1 MNSFVSFACQSLFP
15 MVQSNTEFLRLD
27 YEQLSYIESQDYNSR
42 GFRENSLIDDFSM
55 TNFIEELNKKYI
67 INSYSIEKPEENT
80 KKNLED
86 FPLGKLEGDA
96 NNKEN
101 TEKKKFKD
109 KAIIDNNNSENQ
121 NEFIKEKD
129 FESINGQSNITNT
142 QTNLLEKIPEN
153 NNSINYVNKK
163 RKRGPKIKKPSKN
176 VKINDMF
183 SEYNLSRKFKC
194 HFLNYCV
201 SFSND
206 LVKPLRKKIKNFN
219 KKILKLNKNFKTAVS
234 KKEDDILKQAT
245 LGGIINRDISSKF
258 RNFDTAHNHK
268 IYNEKVQKNEILKEI
283 FSIDYKTLFKIYY
296 QGKRNIQLKKCG
308 LNEEIL
314 QKYDLNKDIELSTD
328 VKMFN
333 DLLENNTTIKDFL
346 KEDNYI
352 LAKKYKNSLRN
363 NVIKKYMP
371 NAIFLIYEEYN

>member
-1 MNSFVSFACQSLFP
+1 MSVYDSFACQPLFP
-15 MVQSNTEFLRLD
+15 MDLSNTEFLRLD
-27 YEQLSYIESQDYNSR
+27 YEQLSYNQTQDFNSR
-42 GFRENSLIDDFSM
+42 GFRENSLIDDFHMIYS
-55 TNFIEELNKKYI
+55 IEELNKKYNI
-67 INSYSIEKPEENT
+67 IEKPEENT

-86 FPLGKLEGDA
+86 FPLGKQDCDA

-109 KAIIDNNNSENQ
+109 KAIMDNNNSKNQ
-121 NEFIKEKD
+121 NEFIKEKEKD
-129 FESINGQSNITNT
+129 FVSINGQSNITNI
-142 QTNLLEKIPEN
+142 QTNLIEKIPEKKI
-153 NNSINYVNKK
+153 SINYVNKK
-163 RKRGPKIKKPSKN
+163 RKRGPKIKRPSKK

-183 SEYNLSRKFKC
+183 SKYNLSRKFRR

-245 LGGIINRDISSKF
+245 LGGIINRNISSKF

-268 IYNEKVQKNEILKEI
+268 IYDEKVQKNEILKEI

-314 QKYDLNKDIELSTD
+314 QKYGLNKDIELSTD

-346 KEDNYI
+346 KEDNYL

-371 NAIFLIYEEYN
+371 NAIFLISEEYN

>member
-1 MNSFVSFACQSLFP
+1 MSVYDSFAYQPLLP
-15 MVQSNTEFLRLD
+15 MVLSNTEFLRLD
-27 YEQLSYIESQDYNSR
+27 YEQLSYNQTQDFNSC
-42 GFRENSLIDDFSM
+42 GFRENSLVDDFHMIYS
-55 TNFIEELNKKYI
+55 IEELNKKYNI
-67 INSYSIEKPEENT
+67 IEKPEENT

-86 FPLGKLEGDA
+86 FPLGKQDCDA

-109 KAIIDNNNSENQ
+109 KAIMDNNNSKNQ
-121 NEFIKEKD
+121 NEFIKEKEKD
-129 FESINGQSNITNT
+129 FVSINGQSNITNI
-142 QTNLLEKIPEN
+142 QTNLIEKIPEKKI
-153 NNSINYVNKK
+153 SINYVNKK
-163 RKRGPKIKKPSKN
+163 RKRGPKIKRPSKK

-183 SEYNLSRKFKC
+183 SKYNLSRKFRR

-206 LVKPLRKKIKNFN
+206 LVKHLRKKIKNFN

-258 RNFDTAHNHK
+258 KNFDTAHNHK
-268 IYNEKVQKNEILKEI
+268 IYDEKVQKNEILKEI

-314 QKYDLNKDIELSTD
+314 QKYGLNKDIELSTD

-346 KEDNYI
+346 KEDNYL

-371 NAIFLIYEEYN
+371 NAIFLIYEKYN